1 MSGLSRQQ
9 YVQQPQMMLQ
19 PEQQLQAA
27 QQQPQIE
34 SQVQRI
40 QQYSMAQQ
48 VQTEQQQPSLGQQ
61 MYMQSQSMSQS
72 YPIQQSHIQITYQKQ
87 AAQQSCCYSCCCS
100 RPRILSNQMHSVNFK
115 LGICMLIVGVT
126 SLVFGIIGFFTTS
139 VYYANGPYHF
149 YHFNAL
155 VYIGPN
161 IWAAVFYIINGALAT
176 AAIRNKTNI
185 HLNIPAV
192 QFYNQPEVALPPRLM
207 QAGTA
212 YPSPVY
218 RKDEQITPTAY
229 YPGNVEAMSKP
240 IPQELPQYSSVVNR

>member
-126 SLVFGIIGFFTTS
+126 SL
-139 VYYANGPYHF
+139 
-149 YHFNAL
+149 
-155 VYIGPN
+155 
-161 IWAAVFYIINGALAT
+161 YIINGALAT

-229 YPGNVEAMSKP
+229 NPGNVEAMSKP